1 MGAIPSRLPQTQRA
15 FEATPGKSSGH
26 GLLTLFFVVLSLI
39 AIHMDRPPHPVSNNA
54 PATEF
59 SAERAMTHLAMI
71 ARAPHPMGSAEHDAV
86 RDYIVHTLRGLK
98 LEPQI
103 QRITDRGQDFGM
115 DGEVENIACRLKGSS
130 AGKAVLIV
138 AHYDSV
144 SAGPGASDDA
154 VGVAALLEAARAL
167 KSLSQLK
174 RDVIFLFTD
183 GEENGLLG
191 ARAFVSSHPWAQ
203 DAGVVLNFEAR
214 GNGGPSIM
222 FETSNGNGPLISN
235 FAQAASHPVANS
247 LSYEIY
253 KRMPNTTDFTV
264 FRRAGYQGLNFALI
278 EGLEYYH
285 TSLDSISHVTV
296 GSLQHQGD
304 YVLEMAKQF
313 GNVTSDIEKSANTVY
328 FDVLGTFLVRY
339 SLSAAM
345 IFLGFA
351 IILTGLTLYLGF
363 RKRYLTIGACILGF
377 ISSFA
382 GVIITTLGAWLV
394 MWVALQM
401 QHVPRIHAGL
411 RYHTMWY
418 ILAASAV
425 GLACGMAFY
434 AWISKRIGA
443 ANLMAGTFLGWLSAT
458 ILINFYLPGGSYL
471 LLWPLLFSLI
481 GAIIVFARG
490 NITNAKLPIAAL
502 SSIPAIVLLVPMIH
516 KIYWAFAAQSG
527 IIVGALLGLLLS
539 LLVAPV
545 IAEHKSRLSLV
556 PASLAITGVGL
567 FVTAVAVSGM

>member
-1 MGAIPSRLPQTQRA
+1 
-15 FEATPGKSSGH
+15 
-26 GLLTLFFVVLSLI
+26 
-39 AIHMDRPPHPVSNNA
+39 
-54 PATEF
+54 
-59 SAERAMTHLAMI
+59 
-71 ARAPHPMGSAEHDAV
+71 
-86 RDYIVHTLRGLK
+86 
-98 LEPQI
+98 
-103 QRITDRGQDFGM
+103 
-115 DGEVENIACRLKGSS
+115 
-130 AGKAVLIV
+130 
-138 AHYDSV
+138 
-144 SAGPGASDDA
+144 
-154 VGVAALLEAARAL
+154 
-167 KSLSQLK
+167 
-174 RDVIFLFTD
+174 
-183 GEENGLLG
+183 
-191 ARAFVSSHPWAQ
+191 
-203 DAGVVLNFEAR
+203 
-214 GNGGPSIM
+214 M